1 MHTENGGEESKFK
14 IPLARGNKT
23 RNSRSDARMGILI
36 ITPTKTKCPEIE
48 ESVGKLRLSCR
59 RCSTNLSICY
69 VAKITQRHA

>member
-14 IPLARGNKT
+14 IPLAWGNKT

-48 ESVGKLRLSCR
+48 ESVGK
-59 RCSTNLSICY
+59 
-69 VAKITQRHA
+69 